1 MKLILPVTDLIKCW
15 AICDSYLIYVVDDGA
30 DLVHIVNLDNENSV
44 QTVKNLIT
52 NFDGKII
59 SFLSSTLV
67 QYLSLMGGVLLAA
80 SSSGHIK
87 VLPIPSDS
95 SEIHARDVDL
105 IELGVSLHG
114 IVLDMDSAADE
125 SFTLILESPDN

>member
-1 MKLILPVTDLIKCW
+1 LKHLIKCW

-52 NFDGKII
+52 NFD
-59 SFLSSTLV
+59 V